1 MRERVR
7 YLGPTW
13 LVTAVLLGLATLV
26 GALVQGPSGA
36 LGAALG
42 VVVVAASYT
51 ATTLAVAWADSVNPR
66 LVLSVGVAMYIT
78 KFSLLGAMLIIVGA
92 SEWAGKLPMAG
103 GIVAAIV
110 VWTTAQIWWTL
121 RHSYPYAKAS

>member
-1 MRERVR
+1 MGERVR

-13 LVTAVLLGLATLV
+13 LVTAVLIGLATLA
-26 GALVQGPSGA
+26 GALVKGAPGA

-42 VVVVAASYT
+42 VLVVAASYT

-66 LVLSVGVAMYIT
+66 MVLSVGCGMYIT

-92 SEWAGKLPMAG
+92 SEWTGKLPMAG
-103 GIVAAIV
+103 GIVAAIL

-121 RHSYPYAKAS
+121 RHSHPYAKTS